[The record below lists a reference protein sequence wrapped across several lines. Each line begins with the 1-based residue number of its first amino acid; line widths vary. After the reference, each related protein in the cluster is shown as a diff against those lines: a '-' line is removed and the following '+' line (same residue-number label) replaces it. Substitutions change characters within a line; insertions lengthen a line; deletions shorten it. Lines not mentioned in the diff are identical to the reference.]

1 MSRQLGGP
9 SAWLVAA
16 LVVSVAASASGD
28 ATVEQKIRELDAK
41 EAAAMLAAD
50 TAALGAIWSAGFTVN
65 APDNTVKS
73 KDQVLGA
80 VRESRIAYSGFE
92 RTVEKIVVLDDDC
105 VVTMGGEVV
114 VPKGDRPDAGL
125 RVARRYSH
133 VWKKAGG
140 SWGLVARHAN
150 VAPPPPPPR

>member
-1 MSRQLGGP
+1 MSLYR
-9 SAWLVAA
+9 SKRSISFIAA
-16 LVVSVAASASGD
+16 LVAMLGTPASGV
-28 ATVEQKIRELDAK
+28 TLVEQEIRELDAK
-41 EAAAMLAAD
+41 EAVAMLAAD
-50 TAALGAIWSAGFTVN
+50 IAALDAIWASGFTVN

-92 RTVEKIVVLDDDC
+92 RTVERVVVLDDDC
-105 VVTMGGEVV
+105 VITMGGEIV
-114 VPKGDRPDAGL
+114 VPKGDRPDAGQ

-150 VAPPPPPPR
+150 VVPPSPPPR

>member
-1 MSRQLGGP
+1 MSRQLLSP
-9 SAWLVAA
+9 SAWFVAA
-16 LVVSVAASASGD
+16 LVALVAASASGD
-28 ATVEQKIRELDAK
+28 TTVEQQIRELDAK

-92 RTVEKIVVLDDDC
+92 RTVEKVVVLDDDC

-114 VPKGDRPDAGL
+114 VPKGDRPDAGQ

>member
-1 MSRQLGGP
+1 MDLRRITALTTLSI
-9 SAWLVAA
+9 AMLVTA
-16 LVVSVAASASGD
+16 LATSASGD
-28 ATVEQKIRELDAK
+28 TAEEQRIRELDAK

-50 TAALGAIWSAGFTVN
+50 TAALDAIWSSGFTVN

-73 KDQVLGA
+73 REQVLGA

-105 VVTMGGEVV
+105 VITMGGEVV
-114 VPKGDRPDAGL
+114 VPKGDRPDAGQ

-150 VAPPPPPPR
+150 VAPPTR